1 MAVLT
6 VEQRQLVKQSGGE
19 PVALV
24 DPDTN
29 QEYVLLRTEVYDQLR
44 SVLSDLDP
52 RDLYPA
58 LHRALRDEGWDDPQM
73 DEYNR
78 FGYAPLAQN

>member
-1 MAVLT
+1 MVILT
-6 VEQRQLVKQSGGE
+6 VEQRALLKQIGGE
-19 PVALV
+19 PLQMI

-29 QEYVLLRTEVYDQLR
+29 QEYVLLATEVYDQLR
-44 SVLSDLDP
+44 SVLTDLDP

-58 LHRALRDEGWDDPQM
+58 LHRALRADGWDDPQM

-78 FGYAPLAQN
+78 YG

>member
-1 MAVLT
+1 MATLT
-6 VEQRQLVKQSGGE
+6 VEQRDLLKQSGGG
-19 PVALV
+19 PVRLI

-29 QEYVLLRTEVYDQLR
+29 QEYFLLSIEVYDRLR
-44 SVLSDLDP
+44 SVLTDLDP

-58 LHRALRDEGWDDPQM
+58 LHRSLRDEGWDDPQM

-78 FGYAPLAQN
+78 YG

>member
-1 MAVLT
+1 MTILT
-6 VEQRQLVKQSGGE
+6 VEQRDLLKQSGGG
-19 PVALV
+19 PVRLI

-44 SVLSDLDP
+44 PVQTDLDP

-78 FGYAPLAQN
+78 YG

>member
-1 MAVLT
+1 MAELT
-6 VEQRQLVKQSGGE
+6 TEQRKLLQQSGGI
-19 PVALV
+19 PIRLI

-29 QEYVLLRTEVYDQLR
+29 QQYVLMPAEVYDQIW
-44 SVLSDLDP
+44 SAHSDLDP

-58 LHRALRDEGWDDPQM
+58 LHRAWHDEGWDDPQM

-78 FGYAPLAQN
+78 YG

>member
-1 MAVLT
+1 MSTLT
-6 VEQRQLVKQSGGE
+6 QEQRQMLRQSEGE
-19 PVALV
+19 PVRLL

-29 QEYVLLRTEVYDQLR
+29 REYVLLQAEVYDRLR
-44 SVLSDLDP
+44 SALIDLDP
-52 RDLYPA
+52 REFYPA

-78 FGYAPLAQN
+78 YG